1 MWQGGELGDLLTG
14 YFDKETALLISLD
27 DTHNIS
33 SGIIEIDFGSLTD
46 SQ

>member
-14 YFDKETALLISLD
+14 YFDKETALLISLG
-27 DTHNIS
+27 DTHIS